1 MNYPI
6 INEEVINGS
15 GDGATGGPAGLET
28 ILFPGTVSP
37 LAVGAPALTSVF
49 YVGGLPLAI
58 IGQPGLVLGS
68 APPKRSFEPAGV
80 RPLSV
85 GRPAMFL
92 SLEISVAAAASPVV
106 IRRPGLL
113 VAMTAAGVV
122 PAAVGQPGLSLGM
135 SPQPIRPASVG
146 KPTLR
151 IGMTAAGSRP
161 VRVGTPRLDMGG
173 LIFFPYGAAPVAISR
188 PDSLSMS
195 FRLHTAYPA
204 RAGSPVLDRGASC

>member
-1 MNYPI
+1 MTYPV

-15 GDGATGGPAGLET
+15 GGVAEGPAGLET
-28 ILFPGTVSP
+28 TLFPGTVRP
-37 LAVGAPALTSVF
+37 LAVGVPALTSVF

-85 GRPAMFL
+85 GRPAMSL

-113 VAMTAAGVV
+113 VAMTAAGVA
-122 PAAVGQPGLSLGM
+122 PAAVGQPELSLGM
-135 SPQPIRPASVG
+135 SPQSIRPASVG
-146 KPTLR
+146 KPTLH
-151 IGMTAAGSRP
+151 IGMTATGSRP
-161 VRVGTPRLDMGG
+161 VRVGAPRLYMGG

-195 FRLHTAYPA
+195 FRPRTAYPA

>member
-1 MNYPI
+1 MTYPV

-15 GDGATGGPAGLET
+15 GGVAEGPAGLET
-28 ILFPGTVSP
+28 TLFPGTVSP
-37 LAVGAPALTSVF
+37 LAVGVPALTSVF
-49 YVGGLPLAI
+49 YVGGLSPTI
-58 IGQPGLVLGS
+58 IGQPGLILGS

-80 RPLSV
+80 RPVSV

-146 KPTLR
+146 KPTLH